1 MATKNSAQFKKILVP
16 LDFSST
22 SQKALNRAIALAQQS
37 QATLILIHVVTFTM
51 VAGAEQFTAIDWYQR
66 LQDEAKKNLQKFQK
80 KIPASIRSEIMLDT
94 GTPYDLICRAAK
106 KKNVDLI
113 VISTHGFSG
122 LKHVLLGSTAE
133 RVIRHATC
141 PVLVVR

>member
-1 MATKNSAQFKKILVP
+1 MSMKNPAQFNKILVP
-16 LDFSST
+16 LDFSPT

-37 QATLILIHVVTFTM
+37 KASLILIHVVTFTM

-66 LQDEAKKNLQKFQK
+66 LQDEAKKSLKKIQN
-80 KIPASIRSEIMLDT
+80 KIPASVRSEIILDT
-94 GTPYDLICRAAK
+94 GNPFDLICRAAK
-106 KKNVDLI
+106 KKNADLI

-133 RVIRHATC
+133 RVIRHAPC